1 MANWYP
7 NKTGDYTVDEALQQ
21 AFKHIYALRDSMAA
35 SAPEAAAAAPAAS
48 APEAAAAAPAA
59 SLGFTGALVITGG
72 FTWNSKSY
80 TTMTFIQGK
89 LMQVS

>member
-1 MANWYP
+1 MPNWYP

-21 AFKHIYALRDSMAA
+21 AFNHIYSLRDQATAAA
-35 SAPEAAAAAPAAS
+35 SPS
-48 APEAAAAAPAA
+48 ATAAAPAA

-72 FTWNSKSY
+72 FAWNGKSY

-89 LMQVS
+89 LVQVS

>member
-7 NKTGDYTVDEALQQ
+7 NKTGDYTVDEAVQQ
-21 AFKHIYALRDSMAA
+21 AFKHIYARRDSM
-35 SAPEAAAAAPAAS
+35 AAS

-72 FTWNSKSY
+72 FTGNSKSY